1 MKRSPQILLHVFF
14 PLLVGGLIYLCWRS
28 QSMLMFDW
36 VHSLGLSSTT
46 ELLRSSTSSYR
57 WIIPDWILYSG
68 PDGAWV
74 WSMTS
79 CYTLI
84 WKRIRCRESAF
95 WISLSLILGVGGELG
110 QLTAMVPGTFDFI
123 DIAVMT
129 ICAFLPYFLLT
140 RKTTLD
146 PS

>member
-1 MKRSPQILLHVFF
+1 MERKVLALLHVTL
-14 PLLVGGLIYLCWRS
+14 PLFVGGLIYLCWRS

-36 VHSLGLSSTT
+36 VDSLGLTATIES
-46 ELLRSSTSSYR
+46 LRLSTSGYR
-57 WIIPDWILYSG
+57 WIIPEWILYSA

-84 WKRIRCRESAF
+84 WKRIRCKESAF

-110 QLTAMVPGTFDFI
+110 QLTSLVPGTFDFI
-123 DIAVMT
+123 DIVVMVLSAV
-129 ICAFLPYFLLT
+129 LPYYLLA
-140 RKTTLD
+140 KNAEQM
-146 PS
+146 